1 MSKILILHTGGTIG
15 MTWTSEGYKPDGKNF
30 REAIY
35 HMDSLKAYS
44 MPEWDFMETDP
55 LLDSS
60 RMTVSQ
66 WNMIGQIIADNK
78 DRYDGFV
85 ILHGTDTMSYTASA
99 LSFML
104 KGLNKPII
112 LTGSQIPLCETR
124 SDGRDNLIT
133 SMIIAGQGKVKE
145 VCIYFGGLLLR
156 GNRAIKY
163 SANGMRAFESPNY
176 PSLATA
182 GIAIKYNEA
191 AFLPMNDHFRFKP
204 FKEIP
209 IGAITIFP
217 GFKFELFESIIT
229 EKLKGV
235 VINTFG
241 SGNIPADN
249 GVLLP
254 ILEKAKRNNVVLV
267 VCSQCPQASI
277 DMNAY
282 EAGSVLRKAG
292 VISGKDMTSEAAIT
306 KLYYLL
312 SNYDDIDKIKQKME
326 NDICGELTL

>member
-1 MSKILILHTGGTIG
+1 
-15 MTWTSEGYKPDGKNF
+15 MTWSSEGYKPDGRSF
-30 REAIY
+30 RDAIY

-66 WNMIGQIIADNK
+66 WNMIGQIVADRK
-78 DRYDGFV
+78 DDYDGFV

-104 KGLNKPII
+104 KGLNKPVI

-133 SMIIAGQGKVKE
+133 SMIIAGEGKVRE

-176 PSLATA
+176 PTLATA
-182 GIAIKYNEA
+182 GIAIRYNES
-191 AFLPMNDHFRFKP
+191 AFLPVNDHFRFKL

-235 VINTFG
+235 VIDTFG

-254 ILEKAKRNNVVLV
+254 MLEKAKKNNVVVV

-277 DMNAY
+277 DMNVY
-282 EAGSVLRKAG
+282 EAGSVLKKAG

-312 SNYDDIDKIKQKME
+312 SNYDDIDMIKLKME
-326 NDICGELTL
+326 DDICGELTL

>member
-30 REAIY
+30 RGAIY
-35 HMDSLKAYS
+35 HMDSLKAHS
-44 MPEWDFMETDP
+44 MPEWDFIETDP

-78 DRYDGFV
+78 DCYDGFV

-104 KGLNKPII
+104 KGLNKPVI

-133 SMIIAGQGKVKE
+133 SMIIAGEGKVKE

-176 PSLATA
+176 PTLATA
-182 GIAIKYNEA
+182 GIAIKYNES
-191 AFLPMNDHFRFKP
+191 AFLPENDRFRFKL

-235 VINTFG
+235 VIDTFG

-254 ILEKAKRNNVVLV
+254 MLEKAKKNNVVVV

-282 EAGSVLRKAG
+282 EAGSVLKKAG
-292 VISGKDMTSEAAIT
+292 VISGRDMTSEAAIT

-312 SNYDDIDKIKQKME
+312 SNYDDVDKIKLKME
-326 NDICGELTL
+326 DDICGELTA